1 MHWEYT
7 IALQSKLGSRT
18 DPKLPGQVIRL
29 SKPFYRGIHDR
40 YVVEPAYDNQRAVF
54 INVIDKAFEQGGWTV
69 YFDELYYI
77 EDQLRMKP
85 WENKLLTQG
94 RSKGLT
100 VMVGMQRPVG
110 VTRFALSQST
120 HIISFSMEG
129 RDVAQT
135 LRQTATD
142 KLAETVTQLQRYEF
156 AWYYKPTR
164 EIWTGRVQDLVALPS
179 AENGT

>member
-1 MHWEYT
+1 MHWDYT

-18 DPKLPGQVIRL
+18 DPKLPGQTIRL

-40 YVVEPAYDNQRAVF
+40 YVVEPSYENQRSVF
-54 INVIDKAFEQGGWTV
+54 INVLDKAFEQGGWTV

-77 EDQLRMKP
+77 EDQLRMKQ

-135 LRQTATD
+135 LRQTATEA
-142 KLAETVTQLQRYEF
+142 LAETVTQLKRYEF

-164 EIWTGRVQDLVALPS
+164 EIWTGRVQDLISLPK
-179 AENGT
+179 AKTVT